1 MVLTVKDAVLLPAGT
16 VTVVGRVAALLLEV
30 RPTIVPPLPALPVS
44 VTRPV
49 ELDPPMTV
57 VGLRVTL
64 ERVDGVIVSEAV
76 VEFAPSV
83 AVRVAVVGAFTGD
96 VVIVKLAVEAPL
108 ATVTDA
114 GTTALVFPD

>member
-1 MVLTVKDAVLLPAGT
+1 MVPTVKDAVLLPAGT